1 MSGAGG
7 VVPAALITGAARGI
21 GAAVAEALTAQGWD
35 LVLVDACGDDPA
47 VGYSLAS
54 RDELAATAERCGG
67 EALEGDVRDVAD
79 LQRAADRALERF
91 GRLDAAVAVA
101 GVLVPAPRAWE
112 MPEDHWRSQLD
123 TNLTGTFNLARAAVP
138 AMLAVPAPRV
148 GRFVAVS
155 SAAALKAT
163 PRLAAYSASK
173 AGVIG
178 FVRGLAADL
187 ADTGITANA
196 VLPGSTDTA
205 ILTYSAEVYGL
216 DDPDRFAE
224 HHVDHRIVSPAE
236 VAAVVAWL
244 CSPAAGALTGAVV
257 PADAGMTAR

>member
-1 MSGAGG
+1 MP
-7 VVPAALITGAARGI
+7 VALITGAARGI
-21 GAAVAEALTAQGWD
+21 GAATAEAMAAQGWD
-35 LVLVDACGDDPA
+35 LVLVDACGDDP
-47 VGYSLAS
+47 VLGYPLAS
-54 RDELAATAERCGG
+54 REDLEATAGRCGG
-67 EALEGDVRDVAD
+67 EALVGDVRVVGN

-101 GVLVPAPRAWE
+101 GVLVPAAPAWE
-112 MPEDHWRSQLD
+112 MPEDHWHSQLD
-123 TNLTGTFNLARAAVP
+123 TNLTGVFNLARAAVP
-138 AMLAVPAPRV
+138 AMLGVPVPRA

-196 VLPGSTDTA
+196 VLPGSTGTA

-216 DDPDRFAE
+216 GDPNRFAE
-224 HHVDHRIVSPAE
+224 HHVVHRIVSAAE

-244 CSPAAGALTGAVV
+244 CSPAAGALTGAII

>member
-1 MSGAGG
+1 MP
-7 VVPAALITGAARGI
+7 VALITGAARGI
-21 GAAVAEALTAQGWD
+21 GAAVAELLAAQGWELILFD
-35 LVLVDACGDDPA
+35 VCADDPA
-47 VGYSLAS
+47 VGYPLAS
-54 RDELAATAERCGG
+54 RDELMAIAERCGG
-67 EALEGDVRDVAD
+67 EMVVGNVRSISD
-79 LQRAADRALERF
+79 LRRAASQARERF
-91 GRLDAAVAVA
+91 GGLDAAVGVA
-101 GVLVPAPRAWE
+101 GVLIAAPRVWE
-112 MPEDHWRSQLD
+112 MPEERWHAALD
-123 TNLTGTFNLARAAVP
+123 INLTGIFNLARAAVP
-138 AMLAVPAPRV
+138 VMLERQGPRD

-196 VLPGSTDTA
+196 VLPGSTDTM
-205 ILTYSAEVYGL
+205 LLRHSAEIYGI
-216 DDPDRFAE
+216 DDPSRFGD
-224 HHVDHRIVSPAE
+224 HHVDHRIIRPEE

-244 CSPAAGALTGAVV
+244 CSKASGALTGAVV

>member
-1 MSGAGG
+1 MP
-7 VVPAALITGAARGI
+7 VALITGAARGI
-21 GAAVAEALTAQGWD
+21 GAAVAEALAAEGWN
-35 LVLVDACGDDPA
+35 LVLVDVCGNDPA
-47 VGYSLAS
+47 VGYPLATGE
-54 RDELAATAERCGG
+54 ELEASARRCGG
-67 EALEGDVRDVAD
+67 EATVGDVRSAAD
-79 LQRAADRALERF
+79 LGRAVDLAVERF
-91 GRLDAAVAVA
+91 GGLDAAVGVA
-101 GVLVPAPRAWE
+101 GVLIAADRVWE
-112 MPEDHWRSQLD
+112 MPDERWHTTLD

-138 AMLAVPAPRV
+138 AMLDRPAPRA

-196 VLPGSTDTA
+196 VLPGSTDTM
-205 ILTYSAEVYGL
+205 LLSHSAEIYGL
-216 DDPDRFAE
+216 EDPTRFAE
-224 HHVDHRIVSPAE
+224 HHVDRRIVRPEE
-236 VAAVVAWL
+236 VAAAVAWL
-244 CSPAAGALTGAVV
+244 CSPASGALTGAAI

>member
-1 MSGAGG
+1 MP
-7 VVPAALITGAARGI
+7 VALITGAARGI
-21 GAAVAEALTAQGWD
+21 GAATSEALAEQGWN
-35 LVLVDACGDDPA
+35 LVLVDVCENDPA
-47 VGYSLAS
+47 VGYPLAS
-54 RDELAATAERCGG
+54 RDELMATAERCGG
-67 EALEGDVRDVAD
+67 EALAGDVRSPAD
-79 LQRAADRALERF
+79 LEQAAAVALERF

-101 GVLVPAPRAWE
+101 GVLVPALQAWE
-112 MPEDHWRSQLD
+112 MPEEHWDSQLD
-123 TNLTGTFNLARAAVP
+123 TNLTGVFNLARAAVP
-138 AMLAVPAPRV
+138 ALLDAPVPRS

-196 VLPGSTDTA
+196 IVPGSTDTP
-205 ILTYSAEVYGL
+205 ILTYSADVYGL
-216 DDPDRFAE
+216 DDPVRFAD
-224 HHVDHRIVSPAE
+224 HHVDRRIVTPAE

-244 CSPAAGALTGAVV
+244 CSPASGALTGAVV

>member
-1 MSGAGG
+1 MP
-7 VVPAALITGAARGI
+7 VALITGAARGI
-21 GAAVAEALTAQGWD
+21 GAATAEVLAGQGWN
-35 LVLVDACGDDPA
+35 LVLLDACHDDPA
-47 VGYSLAS
+47 LGYPLAS
-54 RDELAATAERCGG
+54 RQELEATARHCGG
-67 EALEGDVRDVAD
+67 ETIVGNVRSVAD
-79 LQRAADRALERF
+79 LRQAVDVAVARF
-91 GRLDAAVAVA
+91 GGLDAAVGVA
-101 GVLVPAPRAWE
+101 GVLIAADRVWE
-112 MPEDHWRSQLD
+112 MPDEQWHATLD

-138 AMLAVPAPRV
+138 AMLDRPTPRS

-163 PRLAAYSASK
+163 ARLAAYSASK
-173 AGVIG
+173 AGIIG

-205 ILTYSAEVYGL
+205 LLTHSAEIYGI
-216 DDPDRFAE
+216 DDPSRFAD
-224 HHVDHRIVSPAE
+224 HHVDHRIVRPAE

-244 CSPAAGALTGAVV
+244 CSEASSALTGALV